1 MRLSRGKAR
10 PDIAT
15 VRRLGVVVGC
25 HASRDVAVS
34 FAFHPPH
41 IHKVPEG
48 YKDLNYFNIQNMDK
62 MRVGTLYKMAPY
74 KMYYIGNRVT
84 PYSK

>member
-1 MRLSRGKAR
+1 MKLSRSKAR

-15 VRRLGVVVGC
+15 VRRLGAMVGC

-41 IHKVPEG
+41 IHKVPKG
-48 YKDLNYFNIQNMDK
+48 YKGMNYFYIQNMDK
-62 MRVGTLYKMAPY
+62 TRAGTLYKMTPY
-74 KMYYIGNRVT
+74 RMYYF
-84 PYSK
+84 